1 MSIDYG
7 ILTAVPQEL
16 APYFAVSSNH
26 EKKKIGPVE
35 YHLATIHGKRVA
47 MVAVGWGT
55 TCTAAVM
62 THLIDS
68 FQPKA
73 ILFSGTAGGIADG
86 LQQGDIVVGKQA
98 FEIDMADLIE
108 TCQNTPFAEGLI
120 HSFKHEMQPSVY
132 DADPILLEM
141 AQTLIPTFAVP
152 TRLGLLATT
161 NRFPLRPEYYPILRA
176 KNAAA
181 CAMEGSAVYQTSW
194 LFNIPSLVVRAIS
207 NVYTP
212 DGKNSNIKTAATEL
226 ASNNAANF
234 IIELLRY

>member
-1 MSIDYG
+1 MHIDYG

-16 APYFAVSSNH
+16 APYFSACKDHYVH
-26 EKKKIGPVE
+26 KVGPVE
-35 YHLATIHGKRVA
+35 YHIGTIHDKKVA

-55 TCTAAVM
+55 VCTAAVM
-62 THLIDS
+62 THLIDNLK
-68 FQPKA
+68 PKA

-86 LQQGDIVVGKQA
+86 IQQGDIVVGQQA

-108 TCQNTPFAEGLI
+108 TCQNTPFAEGLV

-132 DADPILLEM
+132 DADPILVEM
-141 AQTLIPTFAVP
+141 AQTVIPAFKVP
-152 TRLGLLATT
+152 ARLGLLATT
-161 NRFPLRPEYYPILRA
+161 NHFPLRPEYYPILKA

-194 LFNIPSLVVRAIS
+194 LFNVPSLVVRAIS

-212 DGKNSNIKTAATEL
+212 DGKKSNIKTAATEL
-226 ASNNAANF
+226 ASTNAANF